1 MPGGSHVLGRC
12 GCPELKGRRLSGGRD
27 RGRDRDRGHPNRVPH
42 ASDARVHP
50 TIYDG
55 RSSTTPALGVVH
67 DAVVRHVC
75 SGSHDA
81 QWLRATCG
89 RRAQRV
95 AGNPRRADAALR

>member
-12 GCPELKGRRLSGGRD
+12 GCPELKGRRLSGGRG
-27 RGRDRDRGHPNRVPH
+27 RGRDRCHPNLVPH

-50 TIYDG
+50 TIYDW
-55 RSSTTPALGVVH
+55 RSSSAPALRVVH
-67 DAVVRHVC
+67 DAVVRPAG

-81 QWLRATCG
+81 QWLRAACG
-89 RRAQRV
+89 RRAQCG